1 MIRMIGS
8 NKRIVQIPPITVMA
22 RFTQATHLVVKID
35 ETVATA
41 DPVTLTKCSC
51 HRARWVACVKQAMT
65 VEGEE
70 SELWLPSTLR
80 NN

>member
-1 MIRMIGS
+1 
-8 NKRIVQIPPITVMA
+8 MA
-22 RFTQATHLVVKID
+22 RFTRATHLCRKK
-35 ETVATA
+35 TNKAVAVI
-41 DPVTLTKCSC
+41 DPVTWMNAKSSVL
-51 HRARWVACVKQAMT
+51 WVACVKQAMT